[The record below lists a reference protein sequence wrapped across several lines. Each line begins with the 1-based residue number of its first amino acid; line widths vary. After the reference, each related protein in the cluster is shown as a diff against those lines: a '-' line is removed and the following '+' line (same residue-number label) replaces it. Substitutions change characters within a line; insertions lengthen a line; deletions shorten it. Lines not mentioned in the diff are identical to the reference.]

1 MKKIKKIVIGTH
13 NRGKFKELSDLLPKK
28 IKKMSPYE
36 FGINSP
42 KETGKTFLANS
53 KIKAN
58 YFSKKTKHICISD
71 DSGLMVNCLD
81 QKPGIY
87 SARWGK
93 RYGGFKNAMR
103 KIIKMVKRRNRNK
116 INKNTKA
123 TFVSALSI
131 KYPNGKMINSVG
143 KITGNISD
151 KIKGQN
157 GFGYDSIFIP
167 LKYKKTFGEMNYKK
181 KVLIDHRSI
190 AFKKIKKKLI

>member
-1 MKKIKKIVIGTH
+1 M
-13 NRGKFKELSDLLPKK
+13 
-28 IKKMSPYE
+28 
-36 FGINSP
+36 
-42 KETGKTFLANS
+42 
-53 KIKAN
+53 
-58 YFSKKTKHICISD
+58 
-71 DSGLMVNCLD
+71 
-81 QKPGIY
+81 
-87 SARWGK
+87 GK

-103 KIIKMVKRRNRNK
+103 KIIKMVKRKNRNK

-123 TFVSALSI
+123 TFVSALSV